1 MRFSFWTS
9 VGALAVLSAAS
20 CTPGEN
26 KTATAPSPN
35 ATPAK
40 APVVA
45 AAASPAAEAAD
56 AADGGEEGD
65 EILMVW
71 AEAEPDEGAPP
82 LEVQLKA
89 DVSGGVGERKVKWEF
104 GDGSPASSDVNPKHK
119 YDKAGT
125 FRASVEVSDASGD
138 SDSDYVDIEIA
149 AE

>member
-20 CTPGEN
+20 CTPSEN
-26 KTATAPSPN
+26 KTAAAPSPA
-35 ATPAK
+35 ATAAAAPAAA
-40 APVVA
+40 APPA
-45 AAASPAAEAAD
+45 AAASPAAAAAAEEEA
-56 AADGGEEGD
+56 E

-71 AEAEPDEGAPP
+71 AEADPDEGAPP

-104 GDGSPASSDVNPKHK
+104 GDGSPASTEINPKHR
-119 YDKAGT
+119 YEKAGT
-125 FRASVEVSDASGD
+125 YRASVEVSDGSGD

>member
-9 VGALAVLSAAS
+9 VGALAVLSAAA
-20 CTPGEN
+20 CTPSEN
-26 KTATAPSPN
+26 KTAAAPSPSS
-35 ATPAK
+35 TPAAA

-45 AAASPAAEAAD
+45 TSPAAD
-56 AADGGEEGD
+56 ATEEGD

-89 DVSGGVGERKVKWEF
+89 DISGGVGERKIKWEF
-104 GDGSPASSDVNPKHK
+104 GDGSPASTEVNPKHK
-119 YDKAGT
+119 YDKPGT
-125 FRASVEVSDASGD
+125 FRASVEVSDSSGD
-138 SDSDYVDIEIA
+138 SDSDYVDIEIG

>member
-9 VGALAVLSAAS
+9 VGALAVMSAAA
-20 CTPGEN
+20 CTPSEN
-26 KTATAPSPN
+26 KTAAAPSP
-35 ATPAK
+35 AAAPAK
-40 APVVA
+40 APAVA
-45 AAASPAAEAAD
+45 AVASPAAEADD
-56 AADGGEEGD
+56 AAEAGD

-104 GDGSPASSDVNPKHK
+104 GDGSPASNEVNPKHK

>member
-20 CTPGEN
+20 CTPSEN
-26 KTATAPSPN
+26 KTAAAPSP
-35 ATPAK
+35 A
-40 APVVA
+40 APA
-45 AAASPAAEAAD
+45 AAAPAAAPAAAISPAAAAAAEEEA
-56 AADGGEEGD
+56 E

-71 AEAEPDEGAPP
+71 AEADPDEGAPP

-104 GDGSPASSDVNPKHK
+104 GDGSPASTEINPKHR
-119 YDKAGT
+119 YEKAGT
-125 FRASVEVSDASGD
+125 YRASVEVSDASGD

>member
-1 MRFSFWTS
+1 MRFSLWTS

-20 CTPGEN
+20 CTPSEN
-26 KTATAPSPN
+26 KSAPAPTATKVAVPAP
-35 ATPAK
+35 A
-40 APVVA
+40 A
-45 AAASPAAEAAD
+45 AAASPAATGAAAD
-56 AADGGEEGD
+56 AAAEEGD

-104 GDGSPASSDVNPKHK
+104 GDGSPSSAELNPKHR
-119 YDKAGT
+119 YEKAGT

-138 SDSDYVDIEIA
+138 SDSDYVDIEIG

>member
-9 VGALAVLSAAS
+9 IGALAVLSAA
-20 CTPGEN
+20 CTSGE
-26 KTATAPSPN
+26 KTTATAPSSKPS
-35 ATPAK
+35 PAAAAAAVPAV
-40 APVVA
+40 APV
-45 AAASPAAEAAD
+45 AAASPA
-56 AADGGEEGD
+56 DGAEEGD

-104 GDGSPASSDVNPKHK
+104 GDGTPPSTEMNPKHK
-119 YDKAGT
+119 YEKAGT
-125 FRASVEVSDASGD
+125 FRASVEVADASGD
-138 SDSDYVDIEIA
+138 SDSDYVDIEIG

>member
-9 VGALAVLSAAS
+9 VGALAVLSAAA
-20 CTPGEN
+20 CTPSEN
-26 KTATAPSPN
+26 KTAAAPSP
-35 ATPAK
+35 AASAAAAPPA
-40 APVVA
+40 A
-45 AAASPAAEAAD
+45 AAASPAAAAS
-56 AADGGEEGD
+56 AEEEGE

-71 AEAEPDEGAPP
+71 AEADPDEGAPP

-104 GDGSPASSDVNPKHK
+104 GDGSPASNETNPKHR
-119 YDKAGT
+119 YEKAGT
-125 FRASVEVSDASGD
+125 YRASVEVSDASGD

>member
-1 MRFSFWTS
+1 VASP
-9 VGALAVLSAAS
+9 AA
-20 CTPGEN
+20 
-26 KTATAPSPN
+26 A
-35 ATPAK
+35 
-40 APVVA
+40 APV
-45 AAASPAAEAAD
+45 AAASPAE
-56 AADGGEEGD
+56 GTEEGD

-104 GDGSPASSDVNPKHK
+104 GDGTPPSTEINPKHK

-125 FRASVEVSDASGD
+125 FRASVEVTDGSGD
-138 SDSDYVDIEIA
+138 SDSDYVDIEVG

>member
-9 VGALAVLSAAS
+9 IGAIALLSATS
-20 CTPGEN
+20 CTHSEN
-26 KTATAPSPN
+26 KTAAAPSP
-35 ATPAK
+35 AASPAK
-40 APVVA
+40 APAVA
-45 AAASPAAEAAD
+45 AAAPSPAAEN
-56 AADGGEEGD
+56 ADGGEEGD

-71 AEAEPDEGAPP
+71 AEAEPDEGTPP

-89 DVSGGVGERKVKWEF
+89 DVSGGVGDRKVKWEF
-104 GDGSPASSDVNPKHK
+104 GDGSPASSELNPKHK

-125 FRASVEVSDASGD
+125 YRASVEVSDASGD

>member
-9 VGALAVLSAAS
+9 VGALAVMSAAA
-20 CTPGEN
+20 CTPSEN
-26 KTATAPSPN
+26 KTAAAPSP
-35 ATPAK
+35 AAAAVK
-40 APVVA
+40 APA
-45 AAASPAAEAAD
+45 AAPIASPAAEAD
-56 AADGGEEGD
+56 AAAEEGD

-104 GDGSPASSDVNPKHK
+104 GDGSPASNEVNPKHK

>member
-1 MRFSFWTS
+1 MRFSLWTS

-20 CTPGEN
+20 CTPSEN
-26 KTATAPSPN
+26 TTAAAPSPT
-35 ATPAK
+35 AAPAPPP
-40 APVVA
+40 AI
-45 AAASPAAEAAD
+45 AAASPAAD
-56 AADGGEEGD
+56 AAEEGD

-89 DVSGGVGERKVKWEF
+89 DVSGGVGERKIKWEF
-104 GDGSPASSDVNPKHK
+104 GDGSPASNELNPKHK

-138 SDSDYVDIEIA
+138 SDSDYVDIEIG

>member
-9 VGALAVLSAAS
+9 VGALAVLSAAA
-20 CTPGEN
+20 CTPSEN
-26 KTATAPSPN
+26 KTAAAPSPSS
-35 ATPAK
+35 TPAGV

-45 AAASPAAEAAD
+45 TSPAAD
-56 AADGGEEGD
+56 ATEEGD

-89 DVSGGVGERKVKWEF
+89 DISGGVGERKIKWEF
-104 GDGSPASSDVNPKHK
+104 GDGSPASTEVNPKHK
-119 YDKAGT
+119 YDKPGT
-125 FRASVEVSDASGD
+125 FRASVEVSDSSGD
-138 SDSDYVDIEIA
+138 SDSDYVDIEIG

>member
-9 VGALAVLSAAS
+9 IGALAMLSAVS
-20 CTPGEN
+20 CTPSEN
-26 KTATAPSPN
+26 KTAAAPSP
-35 ATPAK
+35 APSPAK
-40 APVVA
+40 APAVA
-45 AAASPAAEAAD
+45 AAPSPGAESGGEAS
-56 AADGGEEGD
+56 EEGD

-82 LEVQLKA
+82 LDVQLKA

-104 GDGSPASSDVNPKHK
+104 GDGSPASSEVNPKHK
-119 YDKAGT
+119 YEKAGT
-125 FRASVEVSDASGD
+125 YRASVEVSDASGD